1 MQSVKRKREVS
12 SCIPCHMRKQK
23 VRILFLLFAAAN
35 TLTLA
40 LAQCDRQYPCNR
52 CGRRRRPELCAYYS
66 FQPQPP
72 SLTQG
77 LVIPPERSR
86 NGDIA
91 LVVGD
96 ACEQN
101 NINGNEPDEEESP
114 ATPRIPR
121 QKTAAS
127 TPLTE
132 AFGYDGRSECNTM
145 ALVRKVCILH
155 AQPETSPLWG

>member
-23 VRILFLLFAAAN
+23 VRIYSCCGQRSNAR
-35 TLTLA
+35 

-52 CGRRRRPELCAYYS
+52 CSRRRRPELCAYYS

-77 LVIPPERSR
+77 LVTPPEKSR
-86 NGDIA
+86 DEDMP

-96 ACEQN
+96 ACEPN
-101 NINGNEPDEEESP
+101 NINGNELDEESS
-114 ATPRIPR
+114 ATPRTPR
-121 QKTAAS
+121 WKTAAS

-145 ALVRKVCILH
+145 ALVRKVWILH